1 MRLSEPRVAPLEVS
15 EMNEEQ
21 RDLVERASFD
31 KPININKTLARH
43 PKLLKRWL
51 VFASH
56 VMNKSTLPARD
67 RELVILRMGWLCRA
81 EYEWAQHVVL
91 GRKAGLTDAEI
102 DRIPDGADAGGWSEK
117 DRALI
122 LAADELKNDAFITD
136 ATWNTLK
143 KSYDDQQIM
152 DLIFAAG
159 NYNLVSM
166 ALNSLGVQLDP
177 GLEGFKR

>member
-1 MRLSEPRVAPLEVS
+1 
-15 EMNEEQ
+15 
-21 RDLVERASFD
+21 
-31 KPININKTLARH
+31 
-43 PKLLKRWL
+43 
-51 VFASH
+51 
-56 VMNKSTLPARD
+56 MNKSALPARD

-91 GRKAGLTDAEI
+91 GRKAGLTEAEI
-102 DRIPDGADAGGWSEK
+102 DRIPDGAKAEGWSEK

-122 LAADELKNDAFITD
+122 AATDELKNDAFITD

-177 GLEGFKR
+177 GLEGFKK